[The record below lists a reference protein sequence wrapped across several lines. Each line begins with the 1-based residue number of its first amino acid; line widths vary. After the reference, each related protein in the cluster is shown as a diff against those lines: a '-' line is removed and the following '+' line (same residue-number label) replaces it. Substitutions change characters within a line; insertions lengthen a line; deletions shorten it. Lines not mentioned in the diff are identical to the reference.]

1 MPGIEEDRRRL
12 SQLSYEAQMLQG
24 QGENVQEQLNALA
37 ALVAQ
42 LQAAIESLKVLKER
56 NGGADGFVPIGAGV
70 LAPAKINNGAV
81 LVEVG
86 ANVLIEKPC
95 DEAINNLEARLK
107 ETLEAQE
114 KMQQG
119 ALNLGRRLREIDLEA
134 REIIGR
140 MRAAPVEE

>member
-114 KMQQG
+114 KMQHG